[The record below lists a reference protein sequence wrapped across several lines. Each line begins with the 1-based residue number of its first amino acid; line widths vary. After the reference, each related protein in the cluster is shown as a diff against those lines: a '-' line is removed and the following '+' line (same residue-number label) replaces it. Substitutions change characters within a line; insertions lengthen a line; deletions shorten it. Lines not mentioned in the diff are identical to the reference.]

1 MVFNL
6 NETVNK
12 IKSVGSPNVR
22 SVPMQG
28 NDPVNGLYQIE
39 IYEGGVWKALVSGLK
54 KPMAEDIIRQA
65 LNRVILG

>member
-12 IKSVGSPNVR
+12 IKQVGTTNVR

-28 NDPVNGLYQIE
+28 NDPVNGQYQIE
-39 IYEGGVWKALVSGLK
+39 IYDGGTWKPLVTGLK
-54 KPMAEDIIRQA
+54 KAMAEDIIKQA

>member
-12 IKSVGSPNVR
+12 IKQVGSSNVR
-22 SVPMQG
+22 CVPMPG
-28 NDPVNGLYQIE
+28 NDALNGNYQIE
-39 IYEGGVWKALVSGLK
+39 IYDGGSWRPLVTGVKKA
-54 KPMAEDIIRQA
+54 MAEDIIKQA